1 MEDPKASQDDSEPRR
16 SPTPGG
22 MYRRAEMRAY
32 AESTEV
38 AAIAA
43 APAELP
49 ADLPSF
55 SAPDIVAAIGH
66 IDPVVRTIGP
76 PAHTAPYIAGSP
88 SVRQTSVPPR
98 RAISIRPNRF
108 LLATIAVGV
117 IAVVWLAWP
126 TPSNTPPASEPAYQS
141 PPAATSTRASRNSE
155 TAPVSVTPPLPTS
168 TPVIAQPVPVAPTSI
183 APGDAPARTSLVD
196 PVLRITSDPAG
207 ARVTVN
213 GVGWGAT
220 PVVIRHLPPGPK
232 TIRVTKDGYIADQ
245 RVVSL
250 SGASAASVQLRLR
263 RSPARPVAS
272 STDIRQR

>member
-98 RAISIRPNRF
+98 RAISIRPNRVV
-108 LLATIAVGV
+108 LATIAVGA

-141 PPAATSTRASRNSE
+141 PPAASTTASRNSE

-168 TPVIAQPVPVAPTSI
+168 TAVIAQPVPVAPTSI

-196 PVLRITSDPAG
+196 PVLRIASDPAG

-220 PVVIRHLPPGPK
+220 PVAIRHLPPGPK

-250 SGASAASVQLRLR
+250 SGGGATSIQLRLR
-263 RSPARPVAS
+263 RSPDRPANS
-272 STDIRQR
+272 AGGIRQR

>member
-1 MEDPKASQDDSEPRR
+1 
-16 SPTPGG
+16 

-43 APAELP
+43 APLDLP

-55 SAPDIVAAIGH
+55 SAPEIVAAIGH
-66 IDPVVRTIGP
+66 VDPVVHTIAP
-76 PAHTAPYIAGSP
+76 LASTSAHLPATL
-88 SVRQTSVPPR
+88 SVRPPSVPPGGAIPLRQGFGGHAWIR
-98 RAISIRPNRF
+98 RRRVV
-108 LLATIAVGV
+108 LATIVVGA
-117 IAVVWLAWP
+117 IALLWFAWP
-126 TPSNTPPASEPAYQS
+126 TPSITTPASNPQAAPVAITPPV
-141 PPAATSTRASRNSE
+141 STPNS
-155 TAPVSVTPPLPTS
+155 SVVQALPTS
-168 TPVIAQPVPVAPTSI
+168 PVSTAPRE
-183 APGDAPARTSLVD
+183 APPRTSLVD
-196 PVLRITSDPAG
+196 PVLRISSDPAG

-245 RVVSL
+245 RVVSF

-263 RSPARPVAS
+263 RSPAGPVAS